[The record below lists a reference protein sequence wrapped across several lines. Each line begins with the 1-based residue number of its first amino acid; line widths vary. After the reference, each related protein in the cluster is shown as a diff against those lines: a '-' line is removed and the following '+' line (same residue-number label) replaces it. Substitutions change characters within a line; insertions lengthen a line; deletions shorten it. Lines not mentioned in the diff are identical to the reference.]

1 VISVLPISAFLVHS
15 LEIDYPPV
23 HKLPAHVDGIV
34 VLNGLDPGRTE
45 SVGELTL
52 YKDEAECFLE
62 FVLLAHRYP
71 RARSIYAVGDG
82 LSAVGTEVLQ
92 DYFRQWDLYEVQI
105 EDRSKRTADRV
116 PALKRLAQPG
126 PSETWLLVTPA
137 ERAERNLIAF
147 REVGWSPVPIPVGH
161 HHFVLKFN
169 NFTLADSLND
179 LWDVMKE
186 WVGTTIYKLFPV
198 IRG

>member
-1 VISVLPISAFLVHS
+1 VISVLPISNYLVHS

-23 HKLPAHVDGIV
+23 HELPAHVDGIV
-34 VLNGLDPGRTE
+34 VLNGLDPGRT
-45 SVGELTL
+45 VGELRL

-71 RARSIYAVGDG
+71 RARSIYAVGGG

-92 DYFRQWDLYEVQI
+92 DYFRQWDLHEVQI
-105 EDRSKRTADRV
+105 EDQSKRTADRV

-137 ERAERNLIAF
+137 ERAKRNLTAF
-147 REVGWSPVPIPVGH
+147 RAVGWSVVPIPVGH
-161 HHFVLKFN
+161 HHFAVKFN
-169 NFTLADSLND
+169 NFRLADSLND
-179 LWDVMKE
+179 LWYVMKE
-186 WVGTTIYKLFPV
+186 WVGTAVYKLFPA
-198 IRG
+198 ILG